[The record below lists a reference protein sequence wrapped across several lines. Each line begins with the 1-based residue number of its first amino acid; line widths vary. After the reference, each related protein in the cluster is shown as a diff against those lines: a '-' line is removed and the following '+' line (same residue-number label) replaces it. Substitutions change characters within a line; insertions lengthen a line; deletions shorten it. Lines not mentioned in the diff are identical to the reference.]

1 MRIPLNQFYH
11 PVRDERKHIM
21 FIGDIF
27 DSKKDAA
34 LIPVMK
40 LLDKE
45 YCCMHVELFRNPS
58 QTLMSIKCSCMA
70 DEYKPD
76 LIVAYGSG
84 ATLAAQVEG
93 IEKVLIKPYYHTSN
107 MLASI
112 LGEKGQKQRIELP
125 TLGQPEYL
133 TVIRPMVWEWQKLEE
148 NAMQNGYNNDA
159 HSLFFAPDI
168 ETATYKEHMKL
179 FGDAMTV
186 PGESIRDPKGIENVA
201 TFIKGVLE
209 AKRTDNDCTTILAA
223 VNELC
228 TNIINKQIANQIH
241 IPDEFEGVKEI
252 KTRGYEVGEMEPG
265 KLCTSVVKTNDEWH
279 VCSEEG
285 KRLPMKSLGLQ
296 SLHNVEEALLKVWKD
311 ILDWEAQWE

>member
-186 PGESIRDPKGIENVA
+186 PGESIRDPKGVESVA
-201 TFIKGVLE
+201 KFIKGVLE
-209 AKRTDNDCTTILAA
+209 VD
-223 VNELC
+223 
-228 TNIINKQIANQIH
+228 
-241 IPDEFEGVKEI
+241 G
-252 KTRGYEVGEMEPG
+252 
-265 KLCTSVVKTNDEWH
+265 
-279 VCSEEG
+279 
-285 KRLPMKSLGLQ
+285 
-296 SLHNVEEALLKVWKD
+296 
-311 ILDWEAQWE
+311 